1 MHIDHPLFAVRDRV
15 VRTHSNKCCSLL
27 HHDDFKAKKAIETMK
42 IYELVLLFLFRL
54 PSSLSHNSVCKTF
67 AVHSRETVTFDGGLT
82 TIYSGDVGVSPG
94 TAVTGTP
101 NFEEQGQIVAD
112 SSVFAAGVL
121 TDHAAAMAV
130 RSESMAIEMGGETF
144 YPGTYRSGSFINIAY
159 GTVVTLDGN
168 GDQDATFLFQAVS
181 TLVTGE
187 DTSFNLINGA
197 NAENVLWALGTTATL
212 GANSVLEGSILAG
225 TAIEFGTNSE
235 LHGCALAQSAVTFAS
250 EGSVYL
256 DGPYPSATD
265 PPASSAAETLSR
277 DTVCGRFAV
286 QAGTAI
292 TFADANTIA
301 GGDVGFGTAITG
313 TPVLEE
319 DAALGTITS
328 SDMTTTAKH
337 AAAMAEQTGG
347 LTSFAGEIGGRT
359 FYPGTYRSIVGVTTA
374 AVTVVTL
381 DGDGDPNAKFLFQAS
396 TLSTAAGTKIVLING
411 AKAENVFWA
420 VKTAATLGA
429 NSVLEGSIIT
439 GTSITFGA
447 GAIVRGCMVAVTSM
461 TFGIASSITEEIAA
475 SDAANTIQPSTLS
488 RDTVC
493 GRFAVQAGTAITF
506 ADANTIAGGDVGFG
520 TAITGTPVLEED
532 AALGTIT
539 SSDMTTTAK
548 HAAAMAEQTGGL
560 TSFAGEIGGRTF
572 YPGTYRSIVGVT
584 TAAVTVVT
592 LDGDGDPNAKFL
604 FQASTL
610 STAAGTKIVLINGAK
625 AENVFW
631 AVKTAA
637 TLGANSVL
645 EGSIITGTSITFGAG
660 AIVRGCMVAVTSMTF
675 GIASSITEEIAA
687 PDAANTIQPFTLSHE
702 SVCGNFAVH
711 AGTTITFDGGLT
723 TIDEGD
729 IGVSP
734 INAITG
740 TPDFQGQGQI
750 VADST
755 VFAAGVLTDHAAA
768 MAVRSES
775 MAIEIGGETFYP
787 GTYRSDSFI
796 NIAYGTQVHLDAQ
809 GDQNAKF
816 LFQAVSNL
824 STGAGSEIV
833 LIDGAKAE
841 NVLWALGTAATLG
854 AFSVLEGSIIAGT
867 SITLGQRSEL
877 NGCAIAKAAVTFE
890 SAGHVEHPGN

>member
-1 MHIDHPLFAVRDRV
+1 
-15 VRTHSNKCCSLL
+15 
-27 HHDDFKAKKAIETMK
+27 MK

-101 NFEEQGQIVAD
+101 NFEEQGQVVAD

-347 LTSFAGEIGGRT
+347 S
-359 FYPGTYRSIVGVTTA
+359 
-374 AVTVVTL
+374 
-381 DGDGDPNAKFLFQAS
+381 
-396 TLSTAAGTKIVLING
+396 
-411 AKAENVFWA
+411 
-420 VKTAATLGA
+420 
-429 NSVLEGSIIT
+429 
-439 GTSITFGA
+439 
-447 GAIVRGCMVAVTSM
+447 
-461 TFGIASSITEEIAA
+461 
-475 SDAANTIQPSTLS
+475 
-488 RDTVC
+488 
-493 GRFAVQAGTAITF
+493 
-506 ADANTIAGGDVGFG
+506 
-520 TAITGTPVLEED
+520 
-532 AALGTIT
+532 
-539 SSDMTTTAK
+539 
-548 HAAAMAEQTGGL
+548 

-687 PDAANTIQPFTLSHE
+687 PDAANTIKPFTLSHE

-711 AGTTITFDGGLT
+711 AGTTITFDGGFT

-734 INAITG
+734 VNAITG
-740 TPDFQGQGQI
+740 TPHFQGQGQI

-755 VFAAGVLTDHAAA
+755 VFAAGVLIDHAAA